1 MAKEP
6 LRSDFWAQIEQRKPC
21 SVSRRRFR
29 TALSSKLVPPR
40 HPQILQLANNVAN
53 CYFYAAKVPGS
64 KKDACW
70 EGGPCRGLYPY
81 FVHRFIHRFSFF
93 QAFKGLDSLRL

>member
-1 MAKEP
+1 MKTG
-6 LRSDFWAQIEQRKPC
+6 
-21 SVSRRRFR
+21 SRGNELQKALALETRPTASFSSSLKLFLSRFR
-29 TALSSKLVPPR
+29 TALSSKLVPVR

-70 EGGPCRGLYPY
+70 EGAGL
-81 FVHRFIHRFSFF
+81 
-93 QAFKGLDSLRL
+93 